1 MIDFA
6 IDQEMK
12 SKPVARIKVFGIG
25 GAGCN
30 TINSIIEDRQ
40 IDIDFIALNTDV
52 QALEN
57 SRASS
62 TLQIGAKST
71 RGIGTGANPE
81 LGQRAAEED
90 MEKIQECFIDT
101 DVVFLTGG
109 LGGGTGSGAL
119 PVIARSLKER
129 NILSIAVVTKPFLFE
144 GKRRKDV
151 AEKALEELKQEVDT
165 LIVIPNQKLL
175 DFADK
180 QVSLVNAFK
189 MINDIVSQF
198 VKGVA
203 DIITQPGHIN
213 VDFADVKAIM
223 KDMGLAVMGTGR
235 ASGSDRAELAMR
247 EAISSPLLENMNI
260 KGAQGVLLNIAGNSE
275 LGLHEV
281 SAAAS
286 IIYEQVDQNA
296 SIVLGSVIDDTL
308 QDEVI
313 VTIIATGCTP
323 QDQYESI
330 DHKQQEASAEEYCD
344 SAAQEP
350 MYAADSEGNEQG
362 ADQQPEKQNE
372 DQYIYQHAQDEL
384 EIPAAL
390 RRQSKQKEQ

>member
-1 MIDFA
+1 MIEFA
-6 IDQEMK
+6 IEQEMK
-12 SKPVARIKVFGIG
+12 SKPIARIKVFGIG

-30 TINSIIEDRQ
+30 TINSVIGDNQADIE
-40 IDIDFIALNTDV
+40 FIALNTDV

-57 SRASS
+57 SRATS
-62 TLQIGAKST
+62 TLHIGAKST

-144 GKRRKDV
+144 GKRRQDV
-151 AEKALEELKQEVDT
+151 ASKALEELKQEVDT

-175 DFADK
+175 GFADK
-180 QVSLVNAFK
+180 QVSLVNGFQ

-223 KDMGLAVMGTGR
+223 KDMGLAVMVTGR
-235 ASGSDRAELAMR
+235 ASGPDRAEQAMR
-247 EAISSPLLENMNI
+247 EAISSQLLENMNI
-260 KGAQGVLLNIAGNSE
+260 KGAQGVLLNIAGNNE

-286 IIYEQVDQNA
+286 IIYEQVDENA
-296 SIVLGSVIDDTL
+296 SIVLGSVIDSSL

-323 QDQYESI
+323 QDQYESVEQKQHEEKTENL
-330 DHKQQEASAEEYCD
+330 DNGAVHGSVHVAESNRNHDEQEQHKKKRD
-344 SAAQEP
+344 
-350 MYAADSEGNEQG
+350 
-362 ADQQPEKQNE
+362 
-372 DQYIYQHAQDEL
+372 DQYIYQHTQDEL

-390 RRQSKQKEQ
+390 RRQNKQKEQ